1 MFTVCPQMSLVG
13 QLLLKLLVAD
23 VAVEDDYWGHLSIG
37 VVLPKAHNC
46 SLGLHGLSQKSHEQ
60 VTCKTF
66 VK

>member
-23 VAVEDDYWGHLSIG
+23 VAVEDDYWCHLSVG

-66 VK
+66 IK